1 MSSRLS
7 IEFSSVSSPS
17 YPLMLLVASQ
27 DGAAVLSAVGV
38 ALDKNLGGALRR
50 AIKEADF
57 KGEAG
62 EDVVVRASEGTV
74 ILFGIGDGAAEAGVA
89 AENLGGQALGSISRA
104 KLKAITLGT
113 DTGTGAQNNDW
124 LASFA
129 YGAYLAGYHF
139 SRYFTKGKA
148 AKPTPI
154 KMTLAV
160 ADKAGAEQA
169 YQTCAGIA
177 AGVFLARDLVSE
189 PSNILYPAEYA
200 ARCQK
205 LTASGIEVEV
215 FGDAEMQKLGMNLL
229 LAVGQ
234 GSARESRMVVMRWQ
248 GGGKDESP
256 IVLVGK
262 GVCFDTGGI
271 SIKPAGGMEDM
282 KWDMGGSAAVVGTMQ
297 ALAKA
302 GIKRNV
308 IGLVGLVENMPD
320 GKAIKPGDVV
330 KSMSGQSVEI
340 INTDAEGRL
349 VLADVLTYAQRHCAP
364 SLIIDLA
371 TLTGAILVSLGMVQ
385 SGLFSNN
392 DTLAEAIQ
400 SAGTA
405 SGEATWRMPLGAE
418 YDKLLASK
426 IADMKNIGGRYGGS
440 VTAACFLER
449 FIENSLP
456 WAHLDIAGMAW
467 ANKAAPT
474 VPLGGTGYGVRLL
487 TRFIAD
493 FDTARL

>member
-7 IEFSSVSSPS
+7 IEFSSPSSVS
-17 YPLMLLVASQ
+17 YPLMVLVASK
-27 DGAAVLSAVGV
+27 DGAPRLSTDGV
-38 ALDKNLGGALRR
+38 ALDKDLGGALSR
-50 AIKEADF
+50 AMKEADF
-57 KGEAG
+57 KGKAG

-74 ILFGIGDGAAEAGVA
+74 ILFGIGEAESGVEI
-89 AENLGGQALGSISRA
+89 ENLGGQALSSISRA
-104 KLKAITLGT
+104 KLKDITLNT
-113 DTGTGAQNNDW
+113 DAQNHDW
-124 LASFA
+124 VASFA

-148 AKPTPI
+148 AKPTQV

-169 YQTCAGIA
+169 YQYHAGIA

-200 ARCQK
+200 ERCKK
-205 LTASGIEVEV
+205 LTESGIDVEV
-215 FGDAEMQKLGMNLL
+215 LNEAKMQKLGMNLL

-248 GGGKDESP
+248 GGKKSEAP

-418 YDKLLASK
+418 YNKLLASK

-474 VPLGGTGYGVRLL
+474 VPLGGTGYGVRML

>member
-7 IEFSSVSSPS
+7 IEFSSPSSVS
-17 YPLMLLVASQ
+17 YPLMVLVASK
-27 DGAAVLSAVGV
+27 DGAPRLSAAGV
-38 ALDKNLGGALRR
+38 ALDKDLGGALSR
-50 AIKEADF
+50 AIKESDF

-74 ILFGIGDGAAEAGVA
+74 ILFGIGEAESGVEI
-89 AENLGGQALGSISRA
+89 ENLGGQALSSIGRA
-104 KLKAITLGT
+104 KLKDITLNT
-113 DTGTGAQNNDW
+113 DAQDNDW
-124 LASFA
+124 IASFA

-139 SRYFTKGKA
+139 SRYFTKGKS
-148 AKPTPI
+148 AKPTQV

-160 ADKAGAEQA
+160 ADKTGAEKA
-169 YQTCAGIA
+169 YQHHAGIA

-200 ARCQK
+200 ERCKK
-205 LTASGIEVEV
+205 LTESGIDVEILNE
-215 FGDAEMQKLGMNLL
+215 AKMQKLGMNLL

-234 GSARESRMVVMRWQ
+234 GSDRESRMVVMRWQ
-248 GGGKDESP
+248 GGKKSESP

-418 YDKLLASK
+418 YNKLLASK